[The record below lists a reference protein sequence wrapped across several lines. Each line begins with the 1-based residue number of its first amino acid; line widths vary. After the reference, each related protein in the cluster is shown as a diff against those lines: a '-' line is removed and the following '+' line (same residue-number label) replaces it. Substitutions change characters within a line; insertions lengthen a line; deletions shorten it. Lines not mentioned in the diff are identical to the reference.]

1 VPNNN
6 LIYVQDVPATS
17 TDPNYWSTSS
27 STGLPS
33 APCNTG
39 SIGKVDRYTRSS
51 GSDSDSNQ
59 IPVSGDYNNTLTE
72 ANCRYGTAYVEG
84 QVAGRVT
91 IAADNNIIITNN
103 ITYKTGKN
111 GTDVLG
117 LIANNSVKVYHPVD
131 CDSLNSD
138 NTCNDGD
145 NLNRGNGTKFTDPQI
160 YAAML
165 SVRHGFTVQSY
176 HLGNDLGDLSV
187 FGTIA
192 QLYRG
197 AVGTTG
203 GTGYL
208 KDYEW
213 DSRLKYAPPP
223 FFLDPVGASWG
234 QKTFGEIKAV
244 Y

>member
-1 VPNNN
+1 
-6 LIYVQDVPATS
+6 
-17 TDPNYWSTSS
+17 
-27 STGLPS
+27 
-33 APCNTG
+33 
-39 SIGKVDRYTRSS
+39 VDRYTRSS

-72 ANCRYGTAYVEG
+72 ANCRYGTVYVEG